1 MLDDDL
7 GSFKFD
13 NEKLFNCNTPIID
26 NKYLLLCCV
35 SDNFEKIYELKEYT
49 CYQFILENDGDKLIM
64 ILGMVF
70 GLMVFLWKLLQ
81 KIFLL
86 KKNIFHLKLF
96 L

>member
-49 CYQFILENDGDKLIM
+49 CYQFILENDGDNDTRY
-64 ILGMVF
+64 GVWAN
-70 GLMVFLWKLLQ
+70 GLLVETSSKNFF
-81 KIFLL
+81 IE
-86 KKNIFHLKLF
+86 KKYISS
-96 L
+96 